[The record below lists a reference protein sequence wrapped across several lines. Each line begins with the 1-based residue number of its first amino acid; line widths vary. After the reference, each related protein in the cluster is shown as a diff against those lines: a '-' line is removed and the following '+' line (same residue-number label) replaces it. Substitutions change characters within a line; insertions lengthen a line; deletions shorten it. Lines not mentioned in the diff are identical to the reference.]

1 MSAST
6 RQRTVT
12 TVTMWGAVGNLA
24 LTAFKLVAGICGQ
37 SSAMVA
43 DAIHSL
49 SDIVSDIVVV
59 VMVRVSNRAIDKSHD
74 YGHGKYETLA
84 TTIIAIMLLIVGC
97 ELTISGFGK
106 IHQAMQGIPQP
117 TPHPIALIAALIS
130 ILTKEFLYQWTNRVG
145 MRINSP
151 AMISNAWHHRTDAL
165 SSVASAIG
173 IGGAILLGGQWTVLD
188 PIICCIISVFI
199 VIVAIRMI
207 SPAIHELREG
217 SLSDDTEQQI
227 INDIMSIKGIED
239 VHDLKTRRNG
249 TCIIL
254 SAHIVVSPT
263 MTVEKAHQITVE
275 AEEALRSDFGQNTLI
290 SLHVEPNK
298 KAR

>member
-49 SDIVSDIVVV
+49 SDLVSDIVVV
-59 VMVRVSNRAIDKSHD
+59 VMVRVSNKAIDKSHD

-117 TPHPIALIAALIS
+117 TPHPIALIAALFS

-145 MRINSP
+145 TRINSP
-151 AMISNAWHHRTDAL
+151 AMISNAWHHRHRRPVISRL
-165 SSVASAIG
+165 SNRHWRRYPARWSMDSARPYH
-173 IGGAILLGGQWTVLD
+173 LLHHKCLY
-188 PIICCIISVFI
+188 SH
-199 VIVAIRMI
+199 R
-207 SPAIHELREG
+207 SHK
-217 SLSDDTEQQI
+217 
-227 INDIMSIKGIED
+227 NDF
-239 VHDLKTRRNG
+239 
-249 TCIIL
+249 TC
-254 SAHIVVSPT
+254 HP
-263 MTVEKAHQITVE
+263 
-275 AEEALRSDFGQNTLI
+275 
-290 SLHVEPNK
+290 
-298 KAR
+298 